1 MRAASISVAT
11 GWKEGNKMSY
21 HLLFSER
28 ARDKPSAGM
37 LTLKHIW
44 KSTADRELCQH
55 HHCHG
60 RTLTPPSRT
69 RIWCWKHHRNW
80 MSKKEVL
87 CNTTHL
93 CIIST
98 HRHTHTHGKGGSKWR
113 SFVLHQC
120 YTRYQTHTQHSLFSD
135 SRLYLAKACTT
146 QLMIRLILIFILYSY
161 HVTLLLYLCITCTV
175 HTCILYIVRY
185 EKRTRNIKYSIIVHL
200 YGMNMTDAMLKWLQT
215 SNIRSDSCRG

>member
-60 RTLTPPSRT
+60 RALTPPSRT

-98 HRHTHTHGKGGSKWR
+98 HRHTHMEKAEVSGARLCCISAILDTKHTHS
-113 SFVLHQC
+113 
-120 YTRYQTHTQHSLFSD
+120 
-135 SRLYLAKACTT
+135 
-146 QLMIRLILIFILYSY
+146 IRCFPI
-161 HVTLLLYLCITCTV
+161 VGCISQ
-175 HTCILYIVRY
+175 
-185 EKRTRNIKYSIIVHL
+185 KRVPLN
-200 YGMNMTDAMLKWLQT
+200 
-215 SNIRSDSCRG
+215 